1 MKTPDSWLGS
11 QWKTV
16 RWPWSFAA
24 AERPPG
30 SDVVR
35 DRDEGVQEEA
45 VLDGRTLRER
55 RYIDD
60 RTIQIGE
67 GKEGALMLKDVSHV
81 KGLSGRNGMR
91 RHRRFFVLL
100 AHGGGEA
107 MVVNAFPL
115 FFVLMANSWCG
126 RVVSV
131 CRRSVAEGSAEGGD
145 EGMVGAGSLFIV

>member
-1 MKTPDSWLGS
+1 
-11 QWKTV
+11 
-16 RWPWSFAA
+16 
-24 AERPPG
+24 
-30 SDVVR
+30 
-35 DRDEGVQEEA
+35 
-45 VLDGRTLRER
+45 
-55 RYIDD
+55 
-60 RTIQIGE
+60 
-67 GKEGALMLKDVSHV
+67 
-81 KGLSGRNGMR
+81 MR